1 MRLCIADEVLTFQ
14 GMCVC
19 VHTYVNMVTQSA
31 VLLPLSACSFSGKAQ
46 AFRLRKISP
55 EISGPV
61 CVYTPEHGGGV
72 SLLLRNF

>member
-1 MRLCIADEVLTFQ
+1 
-14 GMCVC
+14 
-19 VHTYVNMVTQSA
+19 MVTQSA
-31 VLLPLSACSFSGKAQ
+31 VLLSLSACSFSGKAQ